1 MYYLK
6 TEQSFDSA
14 HFLAGYNGKCAN
26 IHGHRWRVV
35 VSIKSTSL
43 LEDKQSNGMII
54 DFTDL
59 KNDLKQIT
67 DSLDHTLII
76 ETNSLSTNLYQALI
90 NENFKIVSLPF
101 RPTAE
106 NLAQYIFEL
115 LAKKYNLDCIDV
127 YETPNNCAS
136 YRGNDE

>member
-43 LEDKQSNGMII
+43 LEDKQNNGMII

-76 ETNSLSTNLYQALI
+76 ETNSLSTDLYQALI

-106 NLAQYIFEL
+106 KSSSIYF
-115 LAKKYNLDCIDV
+115 
-127 YETPNNCAS
+127 
-136 YRGNDE
+136 

>member
-43 LEDKQSNGMII
+43 LEDKQNNGMII

-59 KNDLKQIT
+59 KNDLKQIA

-76 ETNSLSTNLYQALI
+76 ETNSLSTDLYQALI

>member
-26 IHGHRWRVV
+26 SHGHRWRGV

-43 LEDKQSNGMII
+43 LEDKQNNGMII

-76 ETNSLSTNLYQALI
+76 ETNSLSTDLYQALI

-106 NLAQYIFEL
+106 NLARYIFEL

>member
-35 VSIKSTSL
+35 VSIKSSSL
-43 LEDKQSNGMII
+43 LKDEQNNGMVI
-54 DFTDL
+54 DFADL

-76 ETNSLSTNLYQALI
+76 ETNSLSSNLYQALI
-90 NENFKIVSLPF
+90 NENFKIISLPF

-106 NLAQYIFEL
+106 NLARYIYEL
-115 LAKKYNLDCIDV
+115 LAKRYNLDCIEV